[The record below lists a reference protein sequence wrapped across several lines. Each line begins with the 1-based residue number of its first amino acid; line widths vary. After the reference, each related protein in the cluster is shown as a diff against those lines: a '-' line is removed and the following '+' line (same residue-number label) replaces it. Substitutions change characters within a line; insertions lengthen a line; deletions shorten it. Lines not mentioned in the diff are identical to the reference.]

1 MKLMSNPQLRVFVQ
15 RYEHLEKRD
24 RVALNGLISFI
35 TIFLLYVLVWV
46 PANNFLE
53 DRKLN
58 HERQLSLLQ
67 YLRSTE
73 QQARASAGNKG
84 STVSSSKPLLQ
95 TVSNLA
101 GLAGIQPDRL
111 QPEATDGVSV
121 WFDDVAF
128 NNLIRWMELLNQ
140 EGITVRQVS
149 IDREEASGT
158 VNARVILRI

>member
-1 MKLMSNPQLRVFVQ
+1 MKLMSNPQLQVLVQ

-24 RVALNGLISFI
+24 RFALNGLISFI
-35 TIFLLYVLVWV
+35 AILLLYVLVWV
-46 PANNFLE
+46 PANNFLA

-73 QQARASAGNKG
+73 QQARASAGKKG
-84 STVSSSKPLLQ
+84 SSVSSNKPLLQ